1 MKIDANASGF
11 PQQSESH
18 EEVGQARPEPRK
30 SSPKF
35 GGVIS
40 KRRSEKYPLRT
51 WNFLA
56 FAPCP
61 PSVATMRADPISDQ
75 STAYNL
81 FIDLLSPALIL
92 VGLGLESGNRAG
104 RAACSLVI
112 IPE

>member
-1 MKIDANASGF
+1 
-11 PQQSESH
+11 
-18 EEVGQARPEPRK
+18 
-30 SSPKF
+30 
-35 GGVIS
+35 
-40 KRRSEKYPLRT
+40 
-51 WNFLA
+51 
-56 FAPCP
+56 
-61 PSVATMRADPISDQ
+61 MRADPISDQ